1 MAEDRDV
8 AVAIASLQEQMNGVM
23 GTLEE
28 IKESM
33 AQLISIDRT
42 VAELLIHKDSAKRD
56 IEMLWVRHDEA
67 KARDDKLKE
76 RIDEVDRGHEKFVN
90 TFNGGMRVFL
100 AIAGILQ
107 ASIIGSVIWAFTHI
121 GDGDTLNRVQEQR
134 IQVLEQQVRDI
145 SKEPRK

>member
-1 MAEDRDV
+1 MAEDQDV
-8 AVAIASLQEQMNGVM
+8 AVAIAQMREQMNGVM

-56 IEMLWVRHDEA
+56 IEMLWTRLDDA
-67 KARDDKLKE
+67 KVRDDKLKE
-76 RIDEVDRGHEKFVN
+76 RIDIVDREHEKFVN

-100 AIAGILQ
+100 TIAGILQ
-107 ASIIGSVIWAFTHI
+107 ASVIGAVIWAFTHI
-121 GDGDTLNRVQEQR
+121 GDADTLNRVQEQR
-134 IQVLEQQVRDI
+134 IQVLEQQVRDLV
-145 SKEPRK
+145 KELRK